1 MSGKPKRQ
9 TRQKNLT
16 DRYLSGDT
24 DEDMD
29 RKRQQFSNRSATSQQ
44 RKMEKTALLRA
55 AEAEG
60 PEADIDLLPVARVV
74 QAFGLYF
81 DLEPLPPADDPAP
94 RLAVLRKTLAKLQ
107 ETQLVVGDL
116 VRFRD
121 TGIKDERGRPA
132 AVIERLLPRTTL
144 LTRSDSFK
152 AIDQHPIVANAD
164 QMLIVASIREPEVR
178 WGLID
183 RMLVAAQGGGLNPV
197 LCVNKDDLAEG
208 HEQDEDIVQTE
219 QVLRHYESLG
229 LVTLRTSIKQPDS
242 LERLREVLK
251 DKTTVLAG
259 HSGVGKSS
267 LIHAIQPQFDL
278 RIAAIS
284 GYTGKGRHT
293 TSSARRYLL
302 DFGGYVVDTPGVKLF
317 GLWNIG
323 RENLEQFFP
332 DVSSGSAPEF
342 RRESYQR
349 ILESLPQPDPWP
361 TREM

>member
-1 MSGKPKRQ
+1 MRGKPKRQ

-16 DRYLSGDT
+16 ERYLSGDT
-24 DEDMD
+24 DEGMD
-29 RKRQQFSNRSATSQQ
+29 RKRQIFSNRSASSQQ
-44 RKMEKTALLRA
+44 RKMERTALLRA
-55 AEAEG
+55 AETQG

-81 DLEPLPPADDPAP
+81 DLEPLPPTEDAAP
-94 RLAVLRKTLAKLQ
+94 RLAVLRKTLAKLLD
-107 ETQLVVGDL
+107 TQLVVGDL

-121 TGIKDERGRPA
+121 TGIKDERGRPE
-132 AVIERLLPRTTL
+132 AVIERLLPRNTL

-197 LCVNKDDLAEG
+197 ICVNKYDLAAG
-208 HEQDEDIVQTE
+208 HEGDEDIVETE
-219 QVLRHYESLG
+219 RVLGHYESMG
-229 LVTLRTSIKQPDS
+229 LVTLRTSIEQPQT
-242 LERLREVLK
+242 LERLRAILK

-267 LIHAIQPQFDL
+267 LIRAIQPQFDL
-278 RIAAIS
+278 RVAAIS

-293 TSSARRYLL
+293 TTSARRYLL

-317 GLWNIG
+317 GLWNIS
-323 RENLEQFFP
+323 RENLGQFFADVESGTAP
-332 DVSSGSAPEF
+332 DF

-349 ILESLPQPDPWP
+349 ILESLPRPEAWQ
-361 TREM
+361 T